1 MLAAM
6 PDEPVGDD
14 SGHDTPIH
22 SGEGEPF
29 RTRAR
34 HFRADEMTPCGQ
46 PNLRHRILK
55 ASELLVED
63 PKLFALCL
71 RHGWGEV

>member
-1 MLAAM
+1 MLAAV
-6 PDEPVGDD
+6 PQEPAAMKEAQG
-14 SGHDTPIH
+14 
-22 SGEGEPF
+22 GEGEPI

-34 HFRADEMTPCGQ
+34 HFRADEMTPCGR

-55 ASELLVED
+55 ASKLLVDD

-71 RHGWGEV
+71 RHRRREV